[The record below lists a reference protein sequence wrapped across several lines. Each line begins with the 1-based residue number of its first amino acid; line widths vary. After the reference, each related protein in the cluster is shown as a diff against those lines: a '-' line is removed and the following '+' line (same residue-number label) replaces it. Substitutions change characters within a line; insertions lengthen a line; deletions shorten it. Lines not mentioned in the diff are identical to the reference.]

1 MLKNPTNHQVR
12 WGWNIQYHCAC
23 IIIPMAPRFEC
34 PACGGML
41 DYPQIDKIID
51 EYDLRDK
58 DKYYYEDV
66 FEEQLTV
73 TCAWCKKRVEVPLDL
88 PAIAIIDPL
97 EQFDALEAIN
107 SSAGTFHLWPDTA
120 LGKVILGLL
129 ALWYLLLEVPA
140 VLLFLVP
147 FFLALRFVLN
157 K

>member
-1 MLKNPTNHQVR
+1 
-12 WGWNIQYHCAC
+12 
-23 IIIPMAPRFEC
+23 MALQFEC

-41 DYPQIDKIID
+41 DYPQVDKIID
-51 EYDLRDK
+51 EYDLSDK

-73 TCAWCKKRVEVPLDL
+73 ICAWCKKRVEVPLEPPTRL
-88 PAIAIIDPL
+88 PIDPL
-97 EQFDALEAIN
+97 KQFDDPQALN
-107 SSAGTFHLWPDTA
+107 SSAGAFHLWPDTA
-120 LGKVILGLL
+120 LGKLILGLL

-147 FFLALRFVLN
+147 FFLALRYVLN